1 MTKLSEYLKESSLS
15 KVFRHNEQHDCGAL
29 TAFRI
34 AELCGDGDILT
45 KQQNMKRNKSL
56 GAKLKVNGYTVIRVI
71 GKYLKDDEIKKEV
84 LFVVVDIKDK
94 GNLKKTLIKLGE
106 EFEQDSILFMPKGA
120 IIGDTQAFLMGTNH
134 CNNNWLGYGN
144 KKIYTKSKFG
154 KDGKVYTTLI
164 NGRQF
169 VLEDKG
175 IELTNP
181 NTGYGYWSLYNVAE
195 CKWNDIEYT
204 EGTLFEV

>member
-71 GKYLKDDEIKKEV
+71 GKYLKDDEIKKKYR
-84 LFVVVDIKDK
+84 LLLWILKIKE
-94 GNLKKTLIKLGE
+94 I
-106 EFEQDSILFMPKGA
+106 
-120 IIGDTQAFLMGTNH
+120 
-134 CNNNWLGYGN
+134 
-144 KKIYTKSKFG
+144 
-154 KDGKVYTTLI
+154 
-164 NGRQF
+164 
-169 VLEDKG
+169 
-175 IELTNP
+175 
-181 NTGYGYWSLYNVAE
+181 
-195 CKWNDIEYT
+195 
-204 EGTLFEV
+204 